1 MDLSY
6 GMVGGMAISLGLTI
20 VIEIIFALVFRVT
33 NRKDLLLICLVNF
46 ITNPSLVF
54 LLNYLVGRAYL
65 DRELTLFILEMA
77 VFAVEALL
85 LKLYSKKIRRPVLF
99 AAGANLSSY
108 LIGHAI
114 EVFLLM

>member
-6 GMVGGMAISLGLTI
+6 GIVGGMAISLGLTI

-54 LLNYLVGRAYL
+54 LLNFLVGRVHL
-65 DRELTLFILEMA
+65 NRELALFILEAA

-85 LKLYSKKIRRPVLF
+85 LKLYSEKIRRPVLF